1 MLSKLSV
8 LTILL
13 SVTRVISSEYVV
25 ILNKG
30 STYVTQENGFDAFPL
45 DPERSEQRWSFEHTF
60 FIEACSSTKLCD
72 KIYVQRNRK
81 NTLVENDASTICS
94 NENIKTSSV
103 KINFSS
109 SRGRPPIVHFSWIK
123 NASSNVVQPI
133 ITMAL
138 KLDQRLQRTCTFFD
152 DSKHHFKG
160 STIYSTMRQA
170 VETKQQSSMYSVMRQ
185 EVEKTKST
193 IQPHSADVRIVLL
206 IFSLIFPLYIAV
218 RNTCKATT
226 I

>member
-1 MLSKLSV
+1 MLSKLSI

-13 SVTRVISSEYVV
+13 SVTCVTSSGYFV

-30 STYVTQENGFDAFPL
+30 STNVTQENSFDAFPL

-152 DSKHHFKG
+152 GSKHHFKG
-160 STIYSTMRQA
+160 STIYNSKVLCIVLCVR
-170 VETKQQSSMYSVMRQ
+170 K
-185 EVEKTKST
+185 VEKTKST

-218 RNTCKATT
+218 RNTCKATA